1 MKGEKTMKNEK
12 VIFCNIAWMKY
23 YNGITDDDKPENGGS
38 WVKEN
43 GNATECLNFA
53 PCNDGTYCG
62 YVSTKSN
69 RGNSNQLH
77 IEKLEGITK
86 DDDIAENV
94 LVIWVAK
101 RNINEKNTIVGWY
114 KNATVGKYYE
124 WIDGDW
130 PFNIVAKVEDCV
142 LLPLNKR
149 NKVVPRAGKDG
160 YSYGMG
166 QANVWFAQNDDE
178 KCKKYIQNIINFI
191 NYYDGDN
198 LALENERIY

>member
-1 MKGEKTMKNEK
+1 MR
-12 VIFCNIAWMKY
+12 ILFCNIAWMKY
-23 YNGITDDDKPENGGS
+23 YNGITHDDKPVNGGS

-43 GNATECLNFA
+43 ENAIECLNFT
-53 PCNDGTYCG
+53 PYNDRIYCG

-69 RGNSNQLH
+69 RGNRNQLH

-86 DDDIAENV
+86 EDNIAEDV

-114 KNATVGKYYE
+114 KNATVCRYYE
-124 WIDGDW
+124 LIDEDW
-130 PFNIVAKVEDCV
+130 PFNIVANVEECV

-149 NKVVPRAGKDG
+149 HKIVPRAGKDG

-166 QANVWFAQNDDE
+166 QANVWFAQSNNDKE
-178 KCKKYIQNIINFI
+178 KKYVENMI
-191 NYYDGDN
+191 NYINSYEEEN
-198 LALENERIY
+198 LALQNKRIYN

>member
-1 MKGEKTMKNEK
+1 MGKGE
-12 VIFCNIAWMKY
+12 W
-23 YNGITDDDKPENGGS
+23 
-38 WVKEN
+38 
-43 GNATECLNFA
+43 
-53 PCNDGTYCG
+53 TYCG

-77 IEKLEGITK
+77 IEKLEGITQE
-86 DDDIAENV
+86 DDIAEDV

-114 KNATVGKYYE
+114 KNATVGRYYE

-191 NYYDGDN
+191 NSYDGDN

>member
-1 MKGEKTMKNEK
+1 MR
-12 VIFCNIAWMKY
+12 VLFCNIAWMKY
-23 YNGITDDDKPENGGS
+23 YNGITDEDKPENGGS

-114 KNATVGKYYE
+114 KNATVGRYYE
-124 WIDGDW
+124 FIDNDW
-130 PFNIVAKVEDCV
+130 PVNIVAKVEDCV
-142 LLPLNKR
+142 LLPLDKR
-149 NKVVPRAGKDG
+149 HKVVPRAGKEG

-191 NYYDGDN
+191 NSYDGDN

>member
-1 MKGEKTMKNEK
+1 MRLL
-12 VIFCNIAWMKY
+12 FCNIAWMKY
-23 YNGITDDDKPENGGS
+23 YNGVNEDDKPVNGGS
-38 WVKEN
+38 WVNEN
-43 GNATECLNFA
+43 ENAIESLNFA

-77 IEKLEGITK
+77 IERLEGVNK
-86 DDDIAENV
+86 NDNFADNV

-101 RNINEKNTIVGWY
+101 RDEFSKSTIVGWY
-114 KNATVGKYYE
+114 KNATVFREYE

-130 PFNIVAKVEDCV
+130 SFNIIANVEDCV
-142 LLPLNKR
+142 LLPLDKR

-166 QANVWFAQNDDE
+166 QANIWFGQSDDE
-178 KCKKYIQNIINFI
+178 KAKKCIDNMI
-191 NYYDGDN
+191 NYINSYDGEN
-198 LALENERIY
+198 LALENNRIYD

>member
-1 MKGEKTMKNEK
+1 MR
-12 VIFCNIAWMKY
+12 VLFCNIAWMKY

-86 DDDIAENV
+86 EDDIAEDV

-114 KNATVGKYYE
+114 KNATVCRYYE
-124 WIDGDW
+124 LIDEDW

-166 QANVWFAQNDDE
+166 QANVWFAQGNDDKE
-178 KCKKYIQNIINFI
+178 KKYVENMI
-191 NYYDGDN
+191 NYINSYEEEN
-198 LALENERIY
+198 LALQNKRIYN

>member
-1 MKGEKTMKNEK
+1 M
-12 VIFCNIAWMKY
+12 
-23 YNGITDDDKPENGGS
+23 
-38 WVKEN
+38 
-43 GNATECLNFA
+43 
-53 PCNDGTYCG
+53 
-62 YVSTKSN
+62 
-69 RGNSNQLH
+69 
-77 IEKLEGITK
+77 
-86 DDDIAENV
+86 
-94 LVIWVAK
+94 
-101 RNINEKNTIVGWY
+101 
-114 KNATVGKYYE
+114 
-124 WIDGDW
+124 
-130 PFNIVAKVEDCV
+130 AKVEDCV